1 MKDVRILLA
10 KLRLKADAEPP
21 PGEPAGREPW
31 SAGADAV
38 LHDFLC
44 QVPDLHQP
52 DFRHLVLADLGRRLG
67 LATPFAVADSAQ
79 AVDHLMDL
87 VHACRRWQDPLR
99 ALARL
104 ADSIRTLRPGTAA
117 VGWLDAAVDAV
128 TEKGLL
134 TPDAQHALLRTLR
147 SLSPQPRPAEV
158 LRLVEAACAGRTHPV
173 RARDGLAEAASRLNQ
188 ARLDDA
194 PPLLLG
200 FLARLAATRPG
211 PEGAQLK
218 ELVKRHAHELGLT
231 EGDLAEPVTSCGGAF
246 SARTG
251 PAQRHPLVLQIAL
264 DDVSPVGSEAEPV
277 YAFEAALYDTTE
289 QPWRLIS
296 KRAGDEPVPQS
307 ALRARGSRHLTTW
320 GELAAAAADA
330 EGLRVEFLLP
340 WSLLGHPAELWP
352 MDEDDY
358 PVGMHF
364 PVIVRSLDRIRAA
377 FWHTA
382 WKNKWRAL
390 EATLENCGQDTVA
403 DLPGWFVHTEGAAPL
418 DAEVTGRTLHIGGT
432 KGDVRRWLDSRPLT
446 AVLAL
451 SFPYAYHPKRRA
463 VPYQAVKDAVRE
475 GIPVMIWR
483 RDTDGS
489 PTELHV
495 LLGELAAGQLAGLA
509 AHVQRRRRAASE
521 DDRTDLGH
529 HITLLWDE
537 PGHAAWLTPAPFRAP
552 VPASAA
558 PTAAPTAVPA
568 PPGAGAPA
576 PLVPA
581 TPAPAPPVS
590 PTPEGP
596 HA

>member
-10 KLRLKADAEPP
+10 KLRPRAEAEPA
-21 PGEPAGREPW
+21 PGGPADREPW
-31 SAGADAV
+31 SGGADAV
-38 LHDFLC
+38 LHAFLC

-52 DFRHLVLADLGRRLG
+52 DFRHLVLVDLGRRLG
-67 LATPFAVADSAQ
+67 LATPFAVPDSAL

-87 VHACRRWQDPLR
+87 VHACRRWHDPLD
-99 ALARL
+99 ALTRL
-104 ADSIRTLRPGTAA
+104 ADGLRTLRPGTAA

-134 TPDAQHALLRTLR
+134 ATDAQLALLRTLR
-147 SLSPQPRPAEV
+147 ALSPQPRPAEV
-158 LRLVEAACAGRTHPV
+158 LRLVEATCAGRTHPV
-173 RARDGLAEAASRLNQ
+173 RPQDGLPEAVSRLNQ

-194 PPLLLG
+194 PPPLLG
-200 FLARLAATRPG
+200 FLAQLAATRPG
-211 PEGAQLK
+211 PEAARLT
-218 ELVKRHAHELGLT
+218 ELVDRHARDLGLT
-231 EGDLAEPVTSCGGAF
+231 EHEVAGPARACRGAPG
-246 SARTG
+246 ARAAATG
-251 PAQRHPLVLQIAL
+251 PAQHHPLVLQIAL
-264 DDVSPVGSEAEPV
+264 DDVSPVGPDVEPV
-277 YAFEAALYDTTE
+277 YTFEAVLYDTTE

-296 KRAGDEPVPQS
+296 KCAGDEPVPQS

-320 GELAAAAADA
+320 RELAAAAADA
-330 EGLRVEFLLP
+330 DGLRVEFLLP

-382 WKNKWRAL
+382 WRNKWRAL
-390 EATLENCGQDTVA
+390 EATLESCGPGTVA
-403 DLPGWFVHTEGAAPL
+403 DLPGWFVHCEGAAPI

-432 KGDVRRWLDSRPLT
+432 KGDVRRWLDSRPQT
-446 AVLAL
+446 ALLAL

-483 RDTDGS
+483 RDADGS
-489 PTELHV
+489 PTELHA
-495 LLGELAAGQLAGLA
+495 LMGELDVDQLSALA
-509 AHVQRRRRAASE
+509 THVQRRRRAASE
-521 DDRTDLGH
+521 DDRSDLGH

-552 VPASAA
+552 AAASPGAA
-558 PTAAPTAVPA
+558 PPPAVPA
-568 PPGAGAPA
+568 
-576 PLVPA
+576 VPA
-581 TPAPAPPVS
+581 EPPLPAPPVPVP

-596 HA
+596 PE